1 MDIVVISDNN
11 NPVRRNNVVKIFE
24 EKHVKFHFFNAIM
37 ANRMSEKEIAKAAVE
52 HTFLS
57 ASEIGCA
64 LSHRTVYDE
73 FLQSEHKSLVVCED
87 DICFTPDFSADVVAD
102 VVDFVEESDEP
113 RLVVLQKSIYH
124 HKRVKKLDK
133 GICIY
138 SARNLFGAYGY
149 ILNRTAADNIRH
161 IQTPVRFEID
171 AFKFYYWLNA
181 CNLYCLDRY
190 LILPAEKGFESG
202 EPMKSTITK
211 NWCSDR
217 KKRKDRAYKELYNR
231 LSLKGKMLS
240 QIRRLE
246 KAIYKPFETL
256 DY

>member
-113 RLVVLQKSIYH
+113 RLVVLQKSIYY
-124 HKRVKKLDK
+124 HKKIKELDM

-171 AFKFYYWLNA
+171 AFQFYYWLNA
-181 CNLYCLDRY
+181 CNLYCLNRD
-190 LILPAEKGFESG
+190 LILPVNMTLDET

-240 QIRRLE
+240 QVRRLE

>member
-1 MDIVVISDNN
+1 MDIVVISDKHNL
-11 NPVRRNNVVKIFE
+11 VRRNNVVKIFG
-24 EKHVKFHFFNAIM
+24 KKNLDFRFFDAVM
-37 ANRMSEKEIAKAAVE
+37 ANRMSEKDVAAAALE
-52 HTFLS
+52 NTFLS

-138 SARNLFGAYGY
+138 SARNAFLAHGY
-149 ILNRTAADNIRH
+149 VLNRTAADNISR
-161 IQTPVRFEID
+161 IQRPIRFEID

-181 CNLYCLDRY
+181 CNLFCLNKD
-190 LILPAEKGFESG
+190 LILQANMTLDGT

-217 KKRKDRAYKELYNR
+217 KKRKDRAYKELYDR
-231 LSLKGKMLS
+231 LSLKGKVVS
-240 QIRRLE
+240 QVRRLE
-246 KAIYKPFETL
+246 KAIYKSFETL

>member
-1 MDIVVISDNN
+1 MDIVVISDKHNL
-11 NPVRRNNVVKIFE
+11 VRRNNVVKIFG
-24 EKHVKFHFFNAIM
+24 KKNLDFRFFDAVM
-37 ANRMSEKEIAKAAVE
+37 ANRMSEKDVAAAALE
-52 HTFLS
+52 NTFLS

-240 QIRRLE
+240 QVRRLE

>member
-11 NPVRRNNVVKIFE
+11 NPVRRNNVVKVFE

-37 ANRMSEKEIAKAAVE
+37 ANRMSEEEIAKAAVE

-102 VVDFVEESDEP
+102 VVDLVEKSDEP

-124 HKRVKKLDK
+124 RKKIKELDM

>member
-138 SARNLFGAYGY
+138 SARNAFLAHGY
-149 ILNRTAADNIRH
+149 VLNRTAADNISR
-161 IQTPVRFEID
+161 IQRPIRFEID
-171 AFKFYYWLNA
+171 AFKFYYWLDA
-181 CNLYCLDRY
+181 CKLYCLDKD
-190 LILPAEKGFESG
+190 LILQISEDIVPSTVEKLW
-202 EPMKSTITK
+202 KA
-211 NWCSDR
+211 DR
-217 KKRKDRAYKELYNR
+217 KSKKDASYKLIYNQ
-231 LSLKGKMLS
+231 LSLKGKLIS
-240 QIRRLE
+240 QYRRLD
-246 KAIYKPFETL
+246 KAIHKPFESL

>member
-240 QIRRLE
+240 QTRRLE

>member
-37 ANRMSEKEIAKAAVE
+37 ANRMSEKEIAKVAVE

-64 LSHRTVYDE
+64 LSHRTVYDD

-87 DICFTPDFSADVVAD
+87 DICFTQDFSADIVAD

-124 HKRVKKLDK
+124 HKRVKNLDK

-138 SARNLFGAYGY
+138 STRNAFLAHGY
-149 ILNRTAADNIRH
+149 VLNRTAADNISR
-161 IQTPVRFEID
+161 IQRPIRFEID
-171 AFKFYYWLNA
+171 AFKFYYWLDA
-181 CNLYCLDRY
+181 CKLYCLDKDF
-190 LILPAEKGFESG
+190 ILQHDIDVCSQ
-202 EPMKSTITK
+202 TVIK
-211 NWCSDR
+211 NWASDR
-217 KKRKDRAYKELYNR
+217 GKKKKRAYNLIYKN
-231 LSLKGKMLS
+231 LSFKGKCIS
-240 QIRRLE
+240 QWRRFE
-246 KAIYKPFETL
+246 KALYKSSEGL